1 VSTQVVRLSTADW
14 RLLAALRLRAL
25 SDTLGESSPQYREEA
40 GFSPAQWRR
49 RMRAHAAFAVL
60 VGDRAVGLI
69 AAQPQGSDSVY
80 LYSLWLHPAVRGR
93 GLARRLVAVALN
105 WARVKGARTVRLRV
119 AVDNAAART
128 VYESLGFSPSGDADR
143 ADEVAM
149 TLSVS

>member
-1 VSTQVVRLSTADW
+1 
-14 RLLAALRLRAL
+14 
-25 SDTLGESSPQYREEA
+25 
-40 GFSPAQWRR
+40 
-49 RMRAHAAFAVL
+49 VL

-69 AAQPQGSDSVY
+69 AAQPQGNDSVY
-80 LYSLWLHPAVRGR
+80 LYSLWLHPTVRGR